1 MVIRKTPIIAIATA
15 PGRAG
20 VGIIRLSGENLSPI
34 AESLLG
40 KKPIPRYA
48 SLFAIRDRANQSID
62 QALALYFPAPAS
74 FTGEDVFE
82 LHCHGGPQLLEL
94 VLKRCLEI
102 GAEFG
107 LEIANPGEF
116 SLRAF
121 LNNKIDL
128 TQAEAISDLIDAQ
141 SEAAVRGAVRS
152 LQGIFSEEI
161 NSLIEEITQLRI
173 LVESTLDFPEE
184 EIEFLQDGHAKTR
197 LDVVMSKVTSLL
209 KNAGQG
215 KILRDG
221 IQLVLVGAPNVGK
234 SSLLN
239 CLAGEEI
246 AIVTPIAGTTRDRVR
261 ESIVIDGVPLHVID
275 TAGLRETV
283 DEVEAKGIERT
294 WDAIKAADLV
304 IFLSESRLNQNDQG
318 SIENLE
324 LKGRVV
330 SALSPRC
337 VVLEVINKADL
348 LNDFE
353 PNRGV
358 EGIED
363 ILYISAKTGFGIA
376 QLKNKI
382 LQAVGWTGVQE
393 GGFVARRRHL
403 DCLGRAEGHL
413 NNAKRLAVGGN
424 QSLEL
429 FAEELRLAQDRLG
442 EITGKLLPDDLLGKI
457 FSQFCIGK

>member
-1 MVIRKTPIIAIATA
+1 MIRKTPIIAIATA

>member
-20 VGIIRLSGENLSPI
+20 VGIIRISGESLTSI
-34 AESLLG
+34 AEKILG
-40 KKPIPRYA
+40 KKPTPRYA
-48 SLFAIRDRANQSID
+48 TLFTIRDAFNQPID

-94 VLKRCLEI
+94 VLKHCLEI
-102 GAEFG
+102 GVGFG
-107 LEIANPGEF
+107 LVMANPGEF

-161 NSLIEEITQLRI
+161 NNLIDEITQLRI

-184 EIEFLQDGHAKTR
+184 EIEFLQNSHAKTR
-197 LDVVMSKVTSLL
+197 LELVMNKITSLL
-209 KNAGQG
+209 QNAGQG

-221 IQLVLVGAPNVGK
+221 VQLVLVGAPNVGK

-239 CLAGEEI
+239 CLAGEEV

-261 ESIVIDGVPLHVID
+261 ESVVIDGVPLHVID
-275 TAGLRETV
+275 TAGLREAV
-283 DEVEAKGIERT
+283 DEVETKGIERT
-294 WDAIKAADLV
+294 WEAIRLADLV
-304 IFLSESRLNQNDQG
+304 IFLEEPRDQPNER
-318 SIENLE
+318 SFKELE
-324 LKGRVV
+324 LKERVIR
-330 SALSPRC
+330 SLSPRC
-337 VVLEVINKADL
+337 AVLEVINKADL
-348 LNDFE
+348 LFDHK
-353 PNRGV
+353 PD
-358 EGIED
+358 EGIEGY
-363 ILYISAKTGFGIA
+363 LYISAKTGFGIA
-376 QLKNKI
+376 QLKEKI
-382 LQAVGWTGVQE
+382 LQAVGWSGSQE
-393 GGFVARRRHL
+393 GAFVARRRHL
-403 DCLGRAEGHL
+403 DCLERADRHLKNAGRFA
-413 NNAKRLAVGGN
+413 ADGN

-429 FAEELRLAQDRLG
+429 FAEELRLSQDQLG

>member
-1 MVIRKTPIIAIATA
+1 MVIRKIPIIAIATA

-20 VGIIRLSGENLSPI
+20 VGIIRISGESLTSI
-34 AESLLG
+34 AEKILG
-40 KKPIPRYA
+40 KKPTPRYA
-48 SLFAIRDRANQSID
+48 TLFTIRDAFNQPID

-94 VLKRCLEI
+94 VLKHCLEI
-102 GAEFG
+102 GVGFG
-107 LEIANPGEF
+107 LVMANPGEF

-161 NSLIEEITQLRI
+161 NNLIDEITQLRI

-184 EIEFLQDGHAKTR
+184 EIEFLQNSHAKTR
-197 LDVVMSKVTSLL
+197 LELVMNKITSLL
-209 KNAGQG
+209 QNAGQG

-221 IQLVLVGAPNVGK
+221 VQLVLVGAPNVGK

-239 CLAGEEI
+239 CLAGEEV

-261 ESIVIDGVPLHVID
+261 ESVVIDGVPLHVID
-275 TAGLRETV
+275 TAGLREAV
-283 DEVEAKGIERT
+283 DEVETKGIERT
-294 WDAIKAADLV
+294 WEAIRLADLV
-304 IFLSESRLNQNDQG
+304 IFLEEPRDQPNER
-318 SIENLE
+318 SFKELE
-324 LKGRVV
+324 LKERVIR
-330 SALSPRC
+330 SLSPRC
-337 VVLEVINKADL
+337 AVLEVINKADL
-348 LNDFE
+348 LFDHK
-353 PNRGV
+353 PD
-358 EGIED
+358 EGIEGY
-363 ILYISAKTGFGIA
+363 LYISAKTGFGIA
-376 QLKNKI
+376 QLKEKI
-382 LQAVGWTGVQE
+382 LQAVGWSGSQE
-393 GGFVARRRHL
+393 GAFVARRRHL
-403 DCLGRAEGHL
+403 DCLERADRHLKNAGRFA
-413 NNAKRLAVGGN
+413 ADGN

-429 FAEELRLAQDRLG
+429 FAEELRLSQDQLG

>member
-1 MVIRKTPIIAIATA
+1 MVIRKIPIIAIATA

-20 VGIIRLSGENLSPI
+20 VGIIRISGESLTSI
-34 AESLLG
+34 AEKILG
-40 KKPIPRYA
+40 KKPTPRYA
-48 SLFAIRDRANQSID
+48 TLFTIRDAFNQPID

-94 VLKRCLEI
+94 VLKHCLEI
-102 GAEFG
+102 GVGFG
-107 LEIANPGEF
+107 LVMANPGEF

-141 SEAAVRGAVRS
+141 SEAAVSGAVRS

-161 NSLIEEITQLRI
+161 NNLIDEITQLRI

-184 EIEFLQDGHAKTR
+184 EIEFLQNSHAKTR
-197 LDVVMSKVTSLL
+197 LELVMNKITSLL
-209 KNAGQG
+209 QNAGQG

-221 IQLVLVGAPNVGK
+221 VQLVLVGAPNVGK

-239 CLAGEEI
+239 CLAGEEV

-261 ESIVIDGVPLHVID
+261 ESVVIDGVPLHVID

-283 DEVEAKGIERT
+283 DEVETKGIERT
-294 WDAIKAADLV
+294 WEAIRLADLV
-304 IFLSESRLNQNDQG
+304 IFLEEPRDQPNER
-318 SIENLE
+318 SFKELE
-324 LKGRVV
+324 LKERVIR
-330 SALSPRC
+330 SLSPRC
-337 VVLEVINKADL
+337 AVLEVINKADL
-348 LNDFE
+348 LFDHK
-353 PNRGV
+353 PD
-358 EGIED
+358 EGIEGY
-363 ILYISAKTGFGIA
+363 LYISAKTGFGIA
-376 QLKNKI
+376 QLKEKI
-382 LQAVGWTGVQE
+382 LQAVGWSGSQE
-393 GGFVARRRHL
+393 GAFVARRRHL
-403 DCLGRAEGHL
+403 DCLERADRHLKNAGRFA
-413 NNAKRLAVGGN
+413 ADGN

-429 FAEELRLAQDRLG
+429 FAEELRLSQDQLG